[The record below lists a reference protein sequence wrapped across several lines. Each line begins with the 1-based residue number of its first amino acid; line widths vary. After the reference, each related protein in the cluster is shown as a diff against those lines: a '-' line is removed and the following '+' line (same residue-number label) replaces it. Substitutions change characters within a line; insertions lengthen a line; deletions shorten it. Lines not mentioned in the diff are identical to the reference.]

1 MEIDKSNEVEIQDE
15 ATNDEELQ
23 YEIKI
28 LNQERPLFEENY
40 VKLGGS
46 LQFLKWSEYHDG
58 TGCYS
63 PDWEAISKEGIN
75 SAKFD
80 ENTQERANTVFL
92 CLLSWIE
99 CAKLKAIPSGYYLM
113 PLQPDQEMLN
123 EAEKEFEDCDIEDL
137 QDRIVFSHQAMI
149 QVFHQ
154 LK

>member
-1 MEIDKSNEVEIQDE
+1 MKIDNSKEVGIQDE

-46 LQFLKWSEYHDG
+46 LQFLKWSECHDG
-58 TGCYS
+58 TGSYQ
-63 PDWEAISKEGIN
+63 PDWEAISKEDIN

-80 ENTQERANTVFL
+80 EKTQERANTVFL

-99 CAKLKAIPSGYYLM
+99 CAKLKAVPKGYYLM
-113 PLQPDQEMLN
+113 PLQPDLEMLN
-123 EAEKEFEDCDIEDL
+123 EAEKEFEGCDIDDL

-149 QVFHQ
+149 QVLHRP
-154 LK
+154 K